1 MARGKSR
8 RAAGLDGRI
17 DELYRLPLAEFTTAR
32 NALAAELKKDG
43 DREASERV
51 RGLGKPVVTAWIVN
65 RLYRDDREG
74 FDRLLEI
81 GARLRT
87 LQIRGAADAGTL
99 RDVVESR
106 RGAIRAL
113 LEQAEALAG
122 ECGVAASPGTLRRLE
137 TNLGAI
143 AAYGGAGPDQQL
155 GRVTADLE
163 PPGFEALLQ
172 SGATAPRRSSRTA
185 TTTATRS
192 DLRKLERARA
202 AHDRAR
208 KEVERRQL
216 ESKRA
221 ESTLQKT
228 KERLEETREM
238 VRAAKRGLLLL
249 QNKDRRAER
258 ELADAGS
265 RLDVEQESLS
275 RAREALREAQAK
287 LKNASRRSL

>member
-32 NALAAELKKDG
+32 NALAGELKKSG

-74 FDRLLEI
+74 FDRLLEV
-81 GARLRT
+81 GARLHT
-87 LQIRGAADAGTL
+87 LQVGGAADAGTL

-106 RGAIRAL
+106 REAIRAL

-143 AAYGGAGPDQQL
+143 ASYGGAGPDHPVQQPRL
-155 GRVTADLE
+155 DQRVLLQAHIPTANLDVPVGRVTTWLHRFLAY
-163 PPGFEALLQ
+163 
-172 SGATAPRRSSRTA
+172 RS
-185 TTTATRS
+185 
-192 DLRKLERARA
+192 
-202 AHDRAR
+202 
-208 KEVERRQL
+208 
-216 ESKRA
+216 
-221 ESTLQKT
+221 
-228 KERLEETREM
+228 M
-238 VRAAKRGLLLL
+238 
-249 QNKDRRAER
+249 
-258 ELADAGS
+258 AGG
-265 RLDVEQESLS
+265 RV
-275 RAREALREAQAK
+275 
-287 LKNASRRSL
+287 

>member
-32 NALAAELKKDG
+32 NALAAELKKGG
-43 DREASERV
+43 DREAYERV

-74 FDRLLEI
+74 FDRLLEV

-122 ECGVAASPGTLRRLE
+122 KCGVAASPGTLRRLE

-163 PPGFEALLQ
+163 PPGFEALFQ
-172 SGATAPRRSSRTA
+172 SGATAPRRSSAQCRNSRQ
-185 TTTATRS
+185 TTQ
-192 DLRKLERARA
+192 AR
-202 AHDRAR
+202 RP
-208 KEVERRQL
+208 RRQ
-216 ESKRA
+216 
-221 ESTLQKT
+221 
-228 KERLEETREM
+228 TR
-238 VRAAKRGLLLL
+238 R
-249 QNKDRRAER
+249 
-258 ELADAGS
+258 
-265 RLDVEQESLS
+265 
-275 RAREALREAQAK
+275 
-287 LKNASRRSL
+287 